1 MVTINFEIEG
11 FDLAD
16 IIKSVAGQVGVNINI
31 YTLQEVSDSIPG
43 GIVHREVIDDDTSI
57 EEIQLIDESLTF
69 DEKNEFAINMR
80 EDGSSWSQVGKALGI
95 SAKSASRRIKLHLQ
109 KRANLKAKAERKQKQ
124 ADAEMMKPV
133 FAGISDEDLIQ
144 GIHATISIDSRQSK
158 GNRGVYLSSDYAT
171 VMKNVHGNKNYRQT
185 PELQEFKR
193 TINKRCDNLFRK
205 VGMCLGAGIAISGNT
220 FDGNDNPTVQI
231 LVVRPDKIP
240 TYEKLVETMK
250 KNNLV

>member
-16 IIKSVAGQVGVNINI
+16 IIKSVAGDVGVNINI
-31 YTLQEVSDSIPG
+31 YTLQEISDSIPE
-43 GIVHREVIDDDTSI
+43 GIVHREVIDDDSSI

-69 DEKNEFAINMR
+69 DEKNEFALKMR
-80 EDGSSWSQVGKALGI
+80 EEGSSWSQVGRALGVT
-95 SAKSASRRIKLHLQ
+95 AKSASRRIKLHLQ
-109 KRANLKAKAERKQKQ
+109 RKANVKAKAKRKQKQ
-124 ADAEMMKPV
+124 EDAEMMKPV
-133 FAGISDEDLIQ
+133 FAGIDDEDLIQ
-144 GIHATISIDSRQSK
+144 GIHATISIAVRESK
-158 GNRGVYLSSDYAT
+158 GNRGIYLSSDYAT
-171 VMKNVHGNKNYRQT
+171 VMKDVHGNKNYRNT

-193 TINKRCDNLFRK
+193 TINKRCDDLFRK

-220 FDGNDNPTVQI
+220 FDENNKPTVQI

-250 KNNLV
+250 KNNLI